1 MSAVQCSSGSLRP
14 VLQGRYWLDR
24 TVTGQWQGNLQDQ
37 STRKTGELSFFIMS
51 SSRQSHQICYLLYWQ
66 SPCYVSVSS
75 LTSISSQLVLIVAT
89 DSDADDKTWC
99 RDDTPCWAVLDTT
112 DIHIKADQGSKLP
125 SCGLTQFWWL
135 QWPVGINPTSIV
147 LSHYSS
153 PSQFMFRF
161 VLLPLLTLLTLLSRW
176 TSTLSSPAPWWASS
190 TQLSPRSRLS
200 SPAAQTNRRPGC
212 GTGSSSGSSPSWS
225 SWPTPCWTLW
235 ATPSPST
242 WSSSAP
248 SWSGVWSQSNGTAV
262 TSSST
267 RWDQSNQTSKLF
279 IYIWK
284 VFYLSKFNLLKIEE
298 LKVEIITSHR
308 KTLALTKVLH
318 F

>member
-1 MSAVQCSSGSLRP
+1 MLVCSLYLTPLIS
-14 VLQGRYWLDR
+14 
-24 TVTGQWQGNLQDQ
+24 
-37 STRKTGELSFFIMS
+37 I
-51 SSRQSHQICYLLYWQ
+51 SRMNVKYLLTK
-66 SPCYVSVSS
+66 S
-75 LTSISSQLVLIVAT
+75 
-89 DSDADDKTWC
+89 
-99 RDDTPCWAVLDTT
+99 
-112 DIHIKADQGSKLP
+112 GSKLP
-125 SCGLTQFWWL
+125 SCGLTQFWL
-135 QWPVGINPTSIV
+135 QWPIGINPTSIV
-147 LSHYSS
+147 LSHYPS
-153 PSQFMFRF
+153 PSQFIFRF
-161 VLLPLLTLLTLLSRW
+161 VLLPLLTLLSRW

-200 SPAAQTNRRPGC
+200 SPAARTNRRPGC

-284 VFYLSKFNLLKIEE
+284 VFYLSKFNLLKMEE
-298 LKVEIITSHR
+298 LKVEIIISHR

>member
-24 TVTGQWQGNLQDQ
+24 TVT
-37 STRKTGELSFFIMS
+37 RKPPGPKHKEN
-51 SSRQSHQICYLLYWQ
+51 RRVELLYYFQQQAEPPDLLSAILTPVTSQ

-99 RDDTPCWAVLDTT
+99 RDDTPCWAVLDTP

-190 TQLSPRSRLS
+190 TQPSPPSKLS
-200 SPAAQTNRRPGC
+200 SPAVLSSPRPG
-212 GTGSSSGSSPSWS
+212 
-225 SWPTPCWTLW
+225 
-235 ATPSPST
+235 
-242 WSSSAP
+242 
-248 SWSGVWSQSNGTAV
+248 
-262 TSSST
+262 
-267 RWDQSNQTSKLF
+267 
-279 IYIWK
+279 
-284 VFYLSKFNLLKIEE
+284 
-298 LKVEIITSHR
+298 
-308 KTLALTKVLH
+308 
-318 F
+318 